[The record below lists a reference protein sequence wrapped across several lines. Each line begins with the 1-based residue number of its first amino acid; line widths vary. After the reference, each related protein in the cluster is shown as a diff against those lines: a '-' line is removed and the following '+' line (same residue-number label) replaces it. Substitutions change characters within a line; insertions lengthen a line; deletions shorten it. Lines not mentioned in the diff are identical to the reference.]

1 MDELILDM
9 MKVGRVGNSL
19 VYKDLRNQLVEFIKI
34 NFPQTDDIRFTDI
47 TVKFLNTFEI
57 YMSMKGVADTTLS
70 NRFRTL
76 RAV

>member
-1 MDELILDM
+1 M